1 MAIIVL
7 MSVVC
12 FSGRPKLLCPN
23 SPRFDTPQ
31 FCTSG
36 AQGHRALGLAKCV
49 KAHEVGPE
57 IIDAIIT
64 DEKCSAAAAAV
75 SKLCL
80 AISLVE

>member
-1 MAIIVL
+1 MWYV
-7 MSVVC
+7 

-31 FCTSG
+31 FCTAG
-36 AQGHRALGLAKCV
+36 AQGHHAVGLAKCV

-75 SKLCL
+75 SEFRNFY
-80 AISLVE
+80 S